1 MYDKNVCMFLMWAG
15 AFLGGRK
22 KKRGRRREE
31 LEIPMKS
38 NLQAICTNSSKFHSR
53 DFQVF
58 GAHLY
63 MGTTSQEMNLNSC
76 SKMNQRPYLDAGY
89 LHPYSL

>member
-1 MYDKNVCMFLMWAG
+1 MGGGGVC
-15 AFLGGRK
+15 
-22 KKRGRRREE
+22 
-31 LEIPMKS
+31 LEIPMKP
-38 NLQAICTNSSKFHSR
+38 NLQATCTSSYKLHSR

-63 MGTTSQEMNLNSC
+63 MGSISQEMKPNGC

-89 LHPYSL
+89 LHLYSL

>member
-1 MYDKNVCMFLMWAG
+1 MWAG

-22 KKRGRRREE
+22 LKWGEE

-38 NLQAICTNSSKFHSR
+38 NLQAICTSSYKFHLR

-63 MGTTSQEMNLNSC
+63 MGNIFPEMRLNFHFHFLVAV
-76 SKMNQRPYLDAGY
+76 Q
-89 LHPYSL
+89 

>member
-1 MYDKNVCMFLMWAG
+1 
-15 AFLGGRK
+15 
-22 KKRGRRREE
+22 
-31 LEIPMKS
+31 MKP
-38 NLQAICTNSSKFHSR
+38 NLQAICSSSYKFHSR

-63 MGTTSQEMNLNSC
+63 MGSISQEMKFNGC

-89 LHPYSL
+89 LHFNSVNLYFMDASFAFALSLFF